1 MMQATPPSKI
11 NTATFARWFLQ
22 CISIVTLGAICLLA
36 LPVIAMAQQ
45 DVPQTAVTTTDN
57 RVEIEPQAD
66 DSKIAGR
73 IRNILDATD
82 WFSGLQVRVE
92 DGVVFLTGRTSN
104 QEQSEWAQRLV
115 AKTDGVVA
123 VVNQLEVKEV
133 VNWSLEPALNELRL
147 LADDFVI
154 AAPLIL
160 LSLLILPLAWFM
172 SVMVAKFM
180 RWSLETR
187 VESAI
192 LRDVLARA
200 VAFPV
205 FLIGIYIVLQV
216 AGLTQLALSLLG
228 GAGVL
233 GIVIGFAFRD
243 IAENFLASLLLSIRR
258 PFRSGD
264 LITVAGE
271 TGTVQSMNTRS
282 TVLITPDGNHIQ
294 IPNSVIFKSTIENQT
309 AAPYIRGSFVIGIG
323 YDDTISEA
331 QDIITNVLAE
341 HDAVLADPP
350 PMALIDE
357 LGAST
362 VDIKAYYWFNGKTT
376 AAIKIRS
383 SLLRQTKRALSASGV
398 SMPDAA
404 REVIFP
410 QGLPL
415 TKLKDLPASASK
427 QEEISDRWPL
437 AGEEP
442 KKCETDKDL
451 GVDEDLLKRQATP
464 VVEEGEADL
473 LSR

>member
-1 MMQATPPSKI
+1 MIHQTMRPTIATRLIPILGMMALWLMI
-11 NTATFARWFLQ
+11 
-22 CISIVTLGAICLLA
+22 
-36 LPVIAMAQQ
+36 LPVAAVAQ
-45 DVPQTAVTTTDN
+45 DETPQTTVTTTDN

-82 WFSGLQVRVE
+82 WFSGLAVRVE
-92 DGVVFLTGRTSN
+92 DGVVFLTGSTST
-104 QEQSEWAQRLV
+104 EDQSDWAQRLV

-123 VVNQLEVKEV
+123 VVNQLEVKQI
-133 VNWSLEPALNELRL
+133 VNWSIDPALNELRR
-147 LADDFVI
+147 LADGVI
-154 AAPLIL
+154 VAGPLIL
-160 LSLLILPLAWFM
+160 LSLLIIPLAWTLARFV
-172 SVMVAKFM
+172 SRFM
-180 RWSLETR
+180 RWLLQSR
-187 VESAI
+187 VESAF
-192 LRDVLARA
+192 LRDVMARA

-205 FLIGIYIVLQV
+205 FLIGIYVVLQV

-282 TVLITPDGNHIQ
+282 TVLITPEGNHIQ

-309 AAPYIRGSFVIGIG
+309 AAPYIRGSFVVGIG
-323 YDDTISEA
+323 YDDTIAEA
-331 QDIITNVLAE
+331 QDIITSVLQG

-362 VDIKAYYWFNGKTT
+362 VDIKAYYWFNGKTI
-376 AAIKIRS
+376 AAIKLRS
-383 SLLRQTKRALSASGV
+383 SLLRQTKRALTDAGV

-415 TKLKDLPASASK
+415 TRLRELPPPPPK
-427 QEEISDRWPL
+427 RTEIAQRWPL
-437 AGEEP
+437 DSAEPEE
-442 KKCETDKDL
+442 CETDKDL
-451 GVDEDLLKRQATP
+451 GVDHDLLERQSTS

>member
-1 MMQATPPSKI
+1 MQATPLPKLKPTTFRL
-11 NTATFARWFLQ
+11 NTYRRF
-22 CISIVTLGAICLLA
+22 SIFSFIVMCLLA
-36 LPVIAMAQQ
+36 MPIVATAQQ
-45 DVPQTAVTTTDN
+45 ELSQTAVTTTDN

-66 DSKIAGR
+66 DRKIAAR

-82 WFSGLQVRVE
+82 WFSGLKVRVE
-92 DGVVFLTGRTSN
+92 DGVVFLTGRTTTAGHSD
-104 QEQSEWAQRLV
+104 WAQKLV
-115 AKTDGVVA
+115 AKTDDVVA
-123 VVNQLEVKEV
+123 VVNQLEVKEI
-133 VNWSLEPALNELRL
+133 VNWSIEPALNELRL
-147 LADDFVI
+147 LADDFII

-160 LSLLILPLAWFM
+160 LSLLILPLAWFL
-172 SVMVAKFM
+172 SGLVSKFM
-180 RWSLETR
+180 RWSLQTR
-187 VESAI
+187 VESAF
-192 LRDVLARA
+192 LREVLARA

-264 LITVAGE
+264 LISVAGE

-282 TVLITPDGNHIQ
+282 TVLITPDGNHVQ
-294 IPNSVIFKSTIENQT
+294 IPNAVIFKSIIENQT
-309 AAPYIRGSFVIGIG
+309 AAPHIRGSFGVGIG

-331 QDIITNVLAE
+331 QDIIAKILTA
-341 HDAVLADPP
+341 HDAVLSDPP
-350 PMALIDE
+350 PMALIEE

-362 VDIKAYYWFNGKTT
+362 VDIKAYYWFNGKTI
-376 AAIKIRS
+376 AANKLRS
-383 SLLRQTKRALSASGV
+383 SLLRQTKRALTDAGV

-415 TKLKDLPASASK
+415 TRLKDLPAPASNRS
-427 QEEISDRWPL
+427 EVSDNEPL
-437 AGEEP
+437 EGEEP
-442 KKCETDKDL
+442 EECDTDTDL
-451 GVDEDLLKRQATP
+451 GVDDDLLKRQSTS
-464 VVEEGEADL
+464 VVEEGEANL